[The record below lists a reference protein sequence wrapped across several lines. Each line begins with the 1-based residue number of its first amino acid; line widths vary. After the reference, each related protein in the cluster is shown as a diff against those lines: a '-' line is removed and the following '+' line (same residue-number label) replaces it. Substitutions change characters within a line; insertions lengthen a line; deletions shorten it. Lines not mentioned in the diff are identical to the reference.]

1 MPATIEI
8 TEFDRG
14 NVFLSFGDIEAVD
27 PPNIIK
33 GGKGL
38 YQTSGDGTNAQ
49 AADGCDSDGCCKLVR
64 KKADQQW
71 GLTKDYGTKMNGSKE
86 SEWRKILCRNRRIR
100 EIDADHELKLRD
112 NDAGGRVHK
121 FRKRTRFLAK
131 Q

>member
-14 NVFLSFGDIEAVD
+14 NVFLSFGDIETVD

-49 AADGCDSDGCCKLVR
+49 DVTVMDVANSSGKRQIS
-64 KKADQQW
+64 
-71 GLTKDYGTKMNGSKE
+71 NG
-86 SEWRKILCRNRRIR
+86 
-100 EIDADHELKLRD
+100 D
-112 NDAGGRVHK
+112 
-121 FRKRTRFLAK
+121 
-131 Q
+131 